1 MNSFRKQI
9 ALAAFL
15 MALSVALGAFGAHG
29 LKQILSADWFK
40 KATTPT
46 NVNPEYGFMNYFLN
60 TQQKMYPSAPASAYA
75 HIGNGT
81 NMIYVDEEND
91 LVVVVR
97 WIENNAIDNFLKK
110 LLASLPNNK

>member
-1 MNSFRKQI
+1 LDYLLYEKVI
-9 ALAAFL
+9 
-15 MALSVALGAFGAHG
+15 G
-29 LKQILSADWFK
+29 KQILSADWFK

-110 LLASLPNNK
+110 LLASLPNKK